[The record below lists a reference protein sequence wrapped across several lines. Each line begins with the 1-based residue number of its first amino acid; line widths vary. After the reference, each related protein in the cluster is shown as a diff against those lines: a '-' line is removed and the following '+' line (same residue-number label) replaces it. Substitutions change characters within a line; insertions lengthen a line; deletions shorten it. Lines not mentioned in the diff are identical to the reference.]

1 MSTCTPVGRFRHFS
15 KSGTGNDDELGT
27 GNLNAGNAGHQIC
40 LKFVPVIAVPV
51 ITGGRP
57 ALPVTG
63 NTSGNWQPPSPAQRS
78 KNPKMFSSPKPSLC
92 FRREIQKV
100 CFRQQRFFT
109 GRKNVG
115 GRTDIYV
122 RDPHVT
128 LGSSLK
134 KTSLPWVMTPE
145 RSRQPVKR
153 EGQRRQCRPSRF
165 EICLKFVPVIAVPV
179 ITGGRPHCR

>member
-1 MSTCTPVGRFRHFS
+1 MFFGDVSITSLLTVEVVHVYSPVGRFRHFS

-109 GRKNVG
+109 GEKKRR
-115 GRTDIYV
+115 RTN
-122 RDPHVT
+122 RHLCP
-128 LGSSLK
+128 
-134 KTSLPWVMTPE
+134 
-145 RSRQPVKR
+145 
-153 EGQRRQCRPSRF
+153 
-165 EICLKFVPVIAVPV
+165 
-179 ITGGRPHCR
+179 